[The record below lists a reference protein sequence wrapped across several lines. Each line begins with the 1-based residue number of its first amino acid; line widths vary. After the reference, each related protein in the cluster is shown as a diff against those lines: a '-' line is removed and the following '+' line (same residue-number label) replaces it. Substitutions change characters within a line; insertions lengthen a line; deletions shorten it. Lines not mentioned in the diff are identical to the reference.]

1 MSGRMHNDRTLK
13 KLTNCKKCKHKFLM
27 HKGFRVCGN
36 LGCTEYF
43 KKFGGKIV
51 RKKNEEEEE

>member
-1 MSGRMHNDRTLK
+1 MHNDRTLK

>member
-1 MSGRMHNDRTLK
+1 MKRITH
-13 KLTNCKKCKHKFLM
+13 CKQCKIIFKING
-27 HKGFRVCGN
+27 GFRYCGN
-36 LGCTEYF
+36 LGCTEYN